1 MSEEIKKET
10 VDETVDTTKET
21 NETNETEET
30 INESEAETSEEVVEP
45 SELEVLTEKYD
56 ELETRYLRLQA
67 DFDNSRRRQK
77 IESASA
83 AKFRSQSLVE
93 KLLPVLDNF
102 ERAMATE
109 LAGEDTK
116 SFLEGIEIV
125 QRQLEAAMEAEGVEV
140 IATVG
145 EKFDPNVHQAVM
157 QDDDKAF
164 DSNVVTAELQKGYKL
179 KDRVIRP
186 AMVKVNQ

>member
-21 NETNETEET
+21 NETEEI

-83 AKFRSQSLVE
+83 AKF
-93 KLLPVLDNF
+93 

-145 EKFDPNVHQAVM
+145 ETFDPNVHQAVM

>member
-10 VDETVDTTKET
+10 VDETVDTTK
-21 NETNETEET
+21 ETNETEET

-125 QRQLEAAMEAEGVEV
+125 QRQLEVAMEAEGVEV

>member
-1 MSEEIKKET
+1 MSEEVKSDKVEEVT
-10 VDETVDTTKET
+10 ET
-21 NETNETEET
+21 NETVEEAVETTE
-30 INESEAETSEEVVEP
+30 EEVVEV
-45 SELEVLTEKYD
+45 SELDQLTAKYD
-56 ELETRYLRLQA
+56 ALETRYLRLQA

-77 IESASA
+77 IEAQSA
-83 AKFRSQSLVE
+83 AKFRSQAVIE

-102 ERAMATE
+102 ERAMATD

-125 QRQLEAAMEAEGVEV
+125 QRQLITALEAEGLEV

-145 EKFDPNVHQAVM
+145 EAFDPNIHQAVM
-157 QDDDKAF
+157 QDSDDAF
-164 DSNVVTAELQKGYKL
+164 ESNVVTAELQKGYRL
-179 KDRVIRP
+179 KERVIRP

>member
-1 MSEEIKKET
+1 
-10 VDETVDTTKET
+10 
-21 NETNETEET
+21 
-30 INESEAETSEEVVEP
+30 
-45 SELEVLTEKYD
+45 
-56 ELETRYLRLQA
+56 
-67 DFDNSRRRQK
+67 
-77 IESASA
+77 
-83 AKFRSQSLVE
+83 
-93 KLLPVLDNF
+93 
-102 ERAMATE
+102 MATE
-109 LAGEDTK
+109 WAGEDTK

-145 EKFDPNVHQAVM
+145 ETFDPNVHQAVM